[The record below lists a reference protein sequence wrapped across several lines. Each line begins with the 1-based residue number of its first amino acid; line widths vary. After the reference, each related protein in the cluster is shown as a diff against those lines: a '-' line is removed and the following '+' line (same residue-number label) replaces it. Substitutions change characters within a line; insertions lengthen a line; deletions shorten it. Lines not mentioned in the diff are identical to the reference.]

1 MKDYYKNRVLT
12 DFKPGVESDKSK
24 SDEDDGGS
32 ADMSP
37 TSLKEKDKDRKWQE
51 KSQGHQRAQK
61 LERYVHNRFQGP
73 EGEVHQAE

>member
-12 DFKPGVESDKSK
+12 DFKPGAESEKSK

-37 TSLKEKDKDRKWQE
+37 TSLKEKDKDRK
-51 KSQGHQRAQK
+51 KGKKKAKDIS
-61 LERYVHNRFQGP
+61 ERKNWNGMFTIDSKGP
-73 EGEVHQAE
+73 KAKYIK